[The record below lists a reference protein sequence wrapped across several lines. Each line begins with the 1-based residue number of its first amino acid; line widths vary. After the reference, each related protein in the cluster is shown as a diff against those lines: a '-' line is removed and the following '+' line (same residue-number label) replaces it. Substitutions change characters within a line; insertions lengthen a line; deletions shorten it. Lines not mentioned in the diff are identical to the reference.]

1 MVNKLS
7 TENAEIYLGWTENI
21 LDTMPFGKKDNFTII
36 TWLTLGVTWG
46 ALKRFSHRFQII
58 SPVSCGWKTFD
69 TLLELKRRIRIFSC
83 VVWNGSCQTRTP
95 HERHE
100 SSEQTTT
107 DEHHIFPCSIDDKN
121 TIRETKHQLTCSY
134 TNHFYWHTGAEI
146 GKILRIHSR
155 LPTFSV
161 PYSITF
167 LNSLKCI
174 LQKNL
179 LRHNKDN
186 DSGSERKRIYRGP
199 KSFGA
204 KTFLA

>member
-1 MVNKLS
+1 MLKQVQKYSRLFFFVWTVKSELGPRPWDARKIQKRSSIFKIRPMVNKLS

-58 SPVSCGWKTFD
+58 SPVLCGWKTFD

-121 TIRETKHQLTCSY
+121 TIRETKHQLTCIPAVC
-134 TNHFYWHTGAEI
+134 FI
-146 GKILRIHSR
+146 
-155 LPTFSV
+155 P
-161 PYSITF
+161 ITF
-167 LNSLKCI
+167 IGIPGLK
-174 LQKNL
+174 L
-179 LRHNKDN
+179 
-186 DSGSERKRIYRGP
+186 
-199 KSFGA
+199 A
-204 KTFLA
+204 KF